1 MNPEDIK
8 RYTFRI
14 VPTIGKNPWAIQ
26 TVYKHN
32 EYIEQGRPVMPEA
45 EEPAEFDCSDA
56 LAVIASIKAKL

>member
-1 MNPEDIK
+1 MNPEDVK

-14 VPTIGKNPWAIQ
+14 VPTIGKNQWAIQ
-26 TVYKHN
+26 TMYKHN